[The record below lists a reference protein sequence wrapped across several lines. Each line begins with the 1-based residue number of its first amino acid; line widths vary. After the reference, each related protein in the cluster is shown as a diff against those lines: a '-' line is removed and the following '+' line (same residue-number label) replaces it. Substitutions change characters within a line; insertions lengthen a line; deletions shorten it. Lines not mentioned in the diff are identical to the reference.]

1 MLTFLTKNKNDLIY
15 LGLLL
20 FSVFIG
26 PYYRNISSIQTK
38 KWFGAV
44 LGLSL
49 ITVVSGYSAIH
60 PILSAILGITAI
72 KLATVRYCHIVSF
85 FLIFGYLFFFRLADK
100 FGLPLSSGQTNLIEM
115 IIVLRVVGVAF
126 EINGSWIAVG
136 KAKKQDHEDKNKTD
150 SKGVSDKD
158 DEFLEL
164 INPSFTDL
172 FHYSFNYVGLLTG
185 PYYRYRTFDDYFHLP
200 FSKYVDCTGFT
211 INTLKIV
218 PLYVSLY
225 LALSNVW
232 PLEYVLSE
240 DHNNRSFLYRMLY
253 PWALFAAFRQRI
265 YSGMTLAE
273 SVCTSAGLGAYP
285 VQGRNRTGHGPTVG
299 YLRLK
304 KMSEEEAKITQY
316 DFNTVESMDVWGCE
330 TVVTLR
336 DSMKVW
342 NKAVQYWVAMVV
354 YKRFP
359 VKALKIHAALFVSV
373 IWHGF
378 HAGYFFCIYFC
389 PFYLMAE
396 DIYYKL
402 YYKDATGM
410 KKKIIGFV
418 MWFLRSHSESY
429 QAAAFL
435 LLTFDRI
442 WVYYSSVYHYWY
454 GVWFAFLILGLIL
467 NHIHKLRRPKN
478 ILYDNQNMRETEN
491 KK

>member
-1 MLTFLTKNKNDLIY
+1 MIAFINKNKNDLIY

-26 PYYRNISSIQTK
+26 RYYRSLGSVQAK
-38 KWFGAV
+38 KWVGSII
-44 LGLSL
+44 GLLL
-49 ITVVSGYSAIH
+49 IVTVSGYNAIH
-60 PILSAILGITAI
+60 PIFSALLGITII
-72 KLATVRYCHIVSF
+72 KLTTVRYCHVATF
-85 FLIFGYLFFFRLADK
+85 FLMFGYLFFFRLSDK

-126 EINGSWIAVG
+126 EINGSWITVG
-136 KAKKQDHEDKNKTD
+136 KTKKQENDDKKSQVKEFD
-150 SKGVSDKD
+150 RD
-158 DEFLEL
+158 DDFVEI
-164 INPSFTDL
+164 INPCYADL
-172 FHYSFNYVGLLTG
+172 FHYTFNYVGLLTG

-225 LALSNVW
+225 LALSNLW
-232 PLEYVLSE
+232 PLEYILSE
-240 DHNNRSFLYRMLY
+240 DHNNRNFLYRMLY
-253 PWALFAAFRQRI
+253 PWALFAAFRQRV

-299 YLRLK
+299 YLKLK
-304 KMSEEEAKITQY
+304 KMSEEEAKLVQY

-359 VKALKIHAALFVSV
+359 VKLLKIHAALFVSV
-373 IWHGF
+373 IWHGY

-402 YYKDATGM
+402 YYKDATGT
-410 KKKIIGFV
+410 KKKVIGFI

-442 WVYYSSVYHYWY
+442 WIYYSSVYHYWY
-454 GVWFAFLILGLIL
+454 GVWFAFLILGLLLNQVHKIGKPKKIL
-467 NHIHKLRRPKN
+467 NDTKEKN
-478 ILYDNQNMRETEN
+478 YSVKQ
-491 KK
+491 

>member
-1 MLTFLTKNKNDLIY
+1 M
-15 LGLLL
+15 
-20 FSVFIG
+20 
-26 PYYRNISSIQTK
+26 
-38 KWFGAV
+38 
-44 LGLSL
+44 
-49 ITVVSGYSAIH
+49 
-60 PILSAILGITAI
+60 
-72 KLATVRYCHIVSF
+72 
-85 FLIFGYLFFFRLADK
+85 FGYLFFFRLADK

-126 EINGSWIAVG
+126 EINGSWITVG
-136 KAKKQDHEDKNKTD
+136 KTKKQDDN
-150 SKGVSDKD
+150 SQVKGVDRD
-158 DEFLEL
+158 DDFVEI
-164 INPSFTDL
+164 INPCYADL
-172 FHYSFNYVGLLTG
+172 FHYTFNYVGLLTG

-225 LALSNVW
+225 LALSNLW

-240 DHNNRSFLYRMLY
+240 DHNNRNFLYRMLY
-253 PWALFAAFRQRI
+253 PWALFAAFRQRV

-285 VQGRNRTGHGPTVG
+285 IQGRNRTGHGPTVG
-299 YLRLK
+299 YLKLK
-304 KMSEEEAKITQY
+304 AMNELEAKSAQY

-359 VKALKIHAALFVSV
+359 VKPLKIHAALFVSV
-373 IWHGF
+373 IWHGY

-402 YYKDATGM
+402 YYKDSTGM
-410 KKKIIGFV
+410 KKKVIGFI

-442 WVYYSSVYHYWY
+442 WIYYSSVYHYWY
-454 GVWFAFLILGLIL
+454 GVWFAFLILGIL
-467 NHIHKLRRPKN
+467 LNQVHKIGKHKK
-478 ILYDNQNMRETEN
+478 IEDTKEKIETV
-491 KK
+491 KQ

>member
-1 MLTFLTKNKNDLIY
+1 MWSFIAKNKNDIIY
-15 LGLLL
+15 LSLLL

-26 PYYRNISSIQTK
+26 PYYRKLSTVDSK
-38 KWFGAV
+38 KWAGSILGIV
-44 LGLSL
+44 L
-49 ITVVSGYSAIH
+49 IIIVSGYSAAH
-60 PILSAILGITAI
+60 PILSALSGIIAI
-72 KLATVRYCHIVSF
+72 KSTPIKSCHVFTF
-85 FLIFGYLFFFRLADK
+85 FFMFGYLFFFRLSNK
-100 FGLPLSSGQTNLIEM
+100 FGLKGSSGQTNLIEM

-126 EINGSWIAVG
+126 EMNGSWLAMA
-136 KAKKQDHEDKNKTD
+136 KAKKVEQKVAEKESEEKPL
-150 SKGVSDKD
+150 KD
-158 DEFLEL
+158 DDFVEL
-164 INPSFTDL
+164 INPEFIDL
-172 FHYSFNYVGLLTG
+172 FHYCFNYIGLLTG
-185 PYYRYRTFDDYFHLP
+185 PYYRYRTFDDYFRLP
-200 FSKYVDCTGFT
+200 YSKYVDCFGFT

-218 PLYVSLY
+218 PLYISLY

-232 PLEYVLSE
+232 PLDYILTE
-240 DHNNRSFLYRMLY
+240 DHNNRHFLYRMMY
-253 PWALFAAFRQRI
+253 PWVLFAAFRQRI

-285 VQGRNRTGHGPTVG
+285 VQGKNRSGHGPTVG
-299 YLRLK
+299 YLKLK
-304 KMSEEEAKITQY
+304 QMSEEEARTAQY
-316 DFNTVESMDVWGCE
+316 DFKTIECMDVWGCE

-359 VKALKIHAALFVSV
+359 VTALKIHAALFVSV

-396 DIYYKL
+396 DIYFKL
-402 YYKDATGM
+402 YYKDATGI
-410 KKKIIGFV
+410 KKKIIGFI

-442 WVYYSSVYHYWY
+442 WIYYSSMYHYWY
-454 GVWFAFLILGLIL
+454 GVWLAFLILGLIL
-467 NHIHKLRRPKN
+467 KKVR
-478 ILYDNQNMRETEN
+478 NMLNPRISKTGDSTEV
-491 KK
+491 KAQ